1 MSPSRLLPA
10 LAGAGSRRTHWR
22 EGARGTMQIAILPEI
37 SAIFVLV
44 FARVGTLVMLM
55 PGIGVMSWKEAQAR
69 IGWGTVV
76 LFGVGISLGQCLLTT
91 KAANWMAGYVGSAF
105 GLQTMTALAIIAV
118 LALFLIVIHLGF
130 ASATGRSTA

>member
-10 LAGAGSRRTHWR
+10 LAGAVRGAPIG

-55 PGIGVMSWKEAQAR
+55 PG
-69 IGWGTVV
+69 
-76 LFGVGISLGQCLLTT
+76 
-91 KAANWMAGYVGSAF
+91 
-105 GLQTMTALAIIAV
+105 TASV
-118 LALFLIVIHLGF
+118 
-130 ASATGRSTA
+130 SSSRGRNVSSPSSSP